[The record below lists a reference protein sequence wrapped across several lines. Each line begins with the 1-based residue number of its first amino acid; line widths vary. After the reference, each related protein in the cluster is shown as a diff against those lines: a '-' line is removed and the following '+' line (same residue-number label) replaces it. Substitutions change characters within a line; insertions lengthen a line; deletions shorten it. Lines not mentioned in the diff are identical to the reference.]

1 VTPPPR
7 VFLLSPASCHGERAQ
22 LVFNDRARFPLALAV
37 REPAG
42 ATLGEVFTFLSGLY
56 FRGKLHY
63 ATAFARPP
71 RAMPGVLVI
80 TASEGLRPPQ
90 SRVTLEV
97 LRAYKEVPIDAD
109 EPRYAEPLRR
119 DVQRLA
125 TLLAPHPDAQVVL
138 LGSVASDKYVDV
150 LTPLLGERLVFPADF
165 VGRGD
170 MSRGGLLLR
179 RMREQRELEYVPL
192 AGAVRRGARP
202 PRLPREGRP
211 PAAARARP
219 GRR

>member
-1 VTPPPR
+1 MTPPPR
-7 VFLLSPASCHGERAQ
+7 IFLLSPASCHGERAK
-22 LVFNDRARFPLALAV
+22 LLFNERARFALATAV
-37 REPAG
+37 REPTG
-42 ATLGEVFTFLSGLY
+42 ATLGEVFSFLSGLY

-90 SRVTLEV
+90 SRVTLGV
-97 LRAYKEVPIDAD
+97 LRAYADVPIDVD

-119 DVQRLA
+119 DVEVLA
-125 TLLAPHPDAQVVL
+125 SLLAPHPETEIVL
-138 LGSVASDKYVDV
+138 LGSVASDKYADV
-150 LTPLLGERLVFPADF
+150 LTPLLGDRLVFPADF

-179 RMREQRELEYVPL
+179 CTREQRELGYVPL
-192 AGAVRRGARP
+192 AGAVRRGQRP
-202 PRLPREGRP
+202 PRLVPVS
-211 PAAARARP
+211 
-219 GRR
+219 RRR